1 MTKRARNDRRR
12 AERELAK
19 LADAREKLARLEP
32 GGTAVRPLE
41 VESASVVEPRA
52 LALGCARCGG
62 EVRLEAHDAVHGLR
76 RVRARC
82 RRCGHLREIWVR
94 IAERL
99 LS

>member
-1 MTKRARNDRRR
+1 MKKRARTERRKMDRD
-12 AERELAK
+12 REK
-19 LADAREKLARLEP
+19 LADAREQLARISP
-32 GGTAVRPLE
+32 GGSPERPLV

-62 EVRLEAHDAVHGLR
+62 ELRLEDHAAVQGLR

-82 RRCGHLREIWVR
+82 RPCGAVREVWLRLE
-94 IAERL
+94 ERL

>member
-1 MTKRARNDRRR
+1 MTKRARTDRRR

-19 LADAREKLARLEP
+19 LGDAREKLARLEP
-32 GGTAVRPLE
+32 GGTPERPID
-41 VESASVVEPRA
+41 VESASVIEPRA

-62 EVRLEAHDAVHGLR
+62 ETRLEAHDAISGLR

-82 RRCGHLREIWVR
+82 KSCRHLREVWMRVG
-94 IAERL
+94 ERL